1 MMQIK
6 GFMRNAVMLIVAV
19 CFMAT
24 ASLSAQDVS
33 RQKDKKAKLEKEIAI
48 LDKQISNI
56 KAQSSSASTRLSML
70 RKNISNRKALVEES
84 KSLIRTYGD
93 SIRCKDSEIVAL
105 QAEVDT
111 LLANYEKLVRVA
123 YKYRNPRVWYL
134 YVFASEDVGQAF
146 RRAGYFRNI
155 SAQIR
160 DKAHLIREKKSE
172 LEKQKDHLAGMQQ
185 EEVNVKKSLEAEL
198 NKLRR
203 DEKEADKLV
212 QQLKKDRAK
221 IEKQIAGKKK
231 EVQNL
236 NKEIQRKIE
245 EAQRAKQNS
254 GKKKDDGSA
263 VKLSG
268 EFENNKGKLP
278 WPVNGAVVA
287 SFGRQFHPVFKNLE
301 LPANEGIDIAVE
313 AGEPVKCVFNGEVL
327 DVFVMP
333 TYGQCVLI
341 QHGKT
346 YFTFYCKLGT
356 LSVKAGDKVTA
367 GQKIGVVEPMGGTSQ
382 IHFEIWQNKV
392 PQNPANW
399 LRKK

>member
-1 MMQIK
+1 MQIK
-6 GFMRNAVMLIVAV
+6 DIMRYVFMLTVAM
-19 CFMAT
+19 CFVAT

-33 RQKDKKAKLEKEIAI
+33 KQKDKKAKLEKEIAI

-56 KAQSSSASTRLSML
+56 KAQSSSATTRLSML
-70 RKNISNRKALVEES
+70 RKNVANRKALVEES
-84 KSLIRTYGD
+84 KALIKAYGD
-93 SIRCKDSEIVAL
+93 SIKCKDSEIVAL
-105 QAEVDT
+105 KADVDT
-111 LLANYEKLVRVA
+111 LLVHYERLVRVA
-123 YKYRNPRVWYL
+123 YKYRNPRMWYL

-155 SAQIR
+155 SDQIRSKAQLIR
-160 DKAHLIREKKSE
+160 DKKSD
-172 LEKQKDHLAGMQQ
+172 LEQQKDVLTGLRK
-185 EEVNVKKSLEAEL
+185 EEEAVKKSLEAEL
-198 NKLRR
+198 KKLRS

-212 QQLKKDRAK
+212 QQLKKDRTK

-245 EAQRAKQNS
+245 EAQRAKQKT
-254 GKKKDDGSA
+254 GAKKDDGSA

-268 EFENNKGKLP
+268 EFESNKGKLP

-287 SFGRQFHPVFKNLE
+287 GFGRQFHPVFKNLE

-313 AGEPVKCVFNGEVL
+313 KGEPVKCVFNGEVL

-333 TYGQCVLI
+333 TYGQCVLV

-346 YFTFYCKLGT
+346 YFTFYCKLGS
-356 LSVKAGDKVTA
+356 LAVKTGDKVTT
-367 GQKIGVVEPMGGTSQ
+367 GQKLGVVEAMGGTSQ

-399 LRKK
+399 LKKK

>member
-1 MMQIK
+1 MK
-6 GFMRNAVMLIVAV
+6 GIMRYAFVLMTAV
-19 CFMAT
+19 CFMAV

-33 RQKDKKAKLEKEIAI
+33 KQKDKKAKLEKEIAI

-70 RKNISNRKALVEES
+70 RKNIANRKALVEES
-84 KSLIRTYGD
+84 KSLIKAYAD
-93 SIRCKDSEIVAL
+93 SIKYKDSEIVVL
-105 QAEVDT
+105 EAEIDT
-111 LLANYEKLVRVA
+111 LLSHYEKLVRTA
-123 YKYRNPRVWYL
+123 YKYRDPRVWYL
-134 YVFASEDVGQAF
+134 YVFASEDIGQAF

-155 SAQIR
+155 SGQIR
-160 DKAHLIREKKSE
+160 VKAQQIREKKSNLE
-172 LEKQKDHLAGMQQ
+172 LRKGVLSGLQQ
-185 EEVNVKKSLEAEL
+185 EELAVKNSLEAEL
-198 NKLRR
+198 KKLSG

-212 QQLKKDRAK
+212 QQLKKDRTK

-245 EAQRAKQNS
+245 EAQRAKQKP
-254 GKKKDDGSA
+254 GTKKDDGSA

-268 EFENNKGKLP
+268 EFESNKGKLP

-287 SFGRQFHPVFKNLE
+287 GFGRQFHPVFKNLE
-301 LPANEGIDIAVE
+301 LPANEGIDIAVDK
-313 AGEPVKCVFNGEVL
+313 GEPVKCVFNGEVL

-346 YFTFYCKLGT
+346 YFTFYCKLGSLT
-356 LSVKAGDKVTA
+356 VKTGDKVTT
-367 GQKIGVVEPMGGTSQ
+367 GQKIGVVEAMGGTSQ